1 MCTISEKAL
10 FVFHLD
16 CVFES
21 SAFNFCEFCSDCHLS
36 TYEAGS
42 EMTDVYLGTHCLV
55 AVLLSKFISCEFHMT
70 DHCRCRINR
79 QSA

>member
-16 CVFES
+16 CVLES
-21 SAFNFCEFCSDCHLS
+21 SAFNFSEFCSDCNLS
-36 TYEAGS
+36 TYKAGS
-42 EMTDVYLGTHCLV
+42 EMADVHFSTYSLV
-55 AVLLSKFISCEFHMT
+55 TVLLSKFISCEFHMT